1 MQQQIVTH
9 KGIQYSV
16 HKLANGYEWRL
27 TQVDKPRQGF
37 TLNRQQ
43 MILAGF
49 RHIVEEAHA

>member
-1 MQQQIVTH
+1 MQQIVTH
-9 KGIQYSV
+9 KGTQYNV